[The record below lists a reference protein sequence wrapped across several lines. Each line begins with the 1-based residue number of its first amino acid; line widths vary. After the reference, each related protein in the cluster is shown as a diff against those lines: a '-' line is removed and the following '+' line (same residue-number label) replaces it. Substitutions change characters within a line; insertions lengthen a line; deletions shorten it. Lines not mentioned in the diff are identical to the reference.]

1 LSPKLLRLKAMP
13 PTPLKGACKYLFIN
27 KSPLG
32 VPIAIGIGVAD
43 QKRAF
48 ETASLTPGPSLG
60 KGWEGVI

>member
-1 LSPKLLRLKAMP
+1 MP